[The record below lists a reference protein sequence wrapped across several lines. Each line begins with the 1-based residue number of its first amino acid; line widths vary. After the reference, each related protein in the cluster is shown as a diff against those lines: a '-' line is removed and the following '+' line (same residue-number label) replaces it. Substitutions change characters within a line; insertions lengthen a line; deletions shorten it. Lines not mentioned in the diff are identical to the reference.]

1 LILLKGLDFTTS
13 PLDHM
18 QKELDSIRNSGTPQE
33 EQQHNFLQTSNV
45 LGHENF
51 SDVKMSSVPSKS
63 GWQGVIRLEEKLGE
77 TFAKWFQMGFC

>member
-1 LILLKGLDFTTS
+1 
-13 PLDHM
+13 M

-51 SDVKMSSVPSKS
+51 SDVKMSSVPSK
-63 GWQGVIRLEEKLGE
+63 
-77 TFAKWFQMGFC
+77 KWLAGSY